1 MLQVIDH
8 AVFFFLLGEVQ
19 QIVLNLCSASQ
30 RHLALVWRLF
40 A

>member
-8 AVFFFLLGEVQ
+8 AVFFLLGEVQ